1 MFKTSKNIKYQCDHK
16 DVVAKNLG
24 KGTHYIINKRIKDE
38 IFSFFMNKV
47 RRTILESAKNTVILH
62 AKSNIFKMKKTFKG
76 LFTVAIIAICA
87 LTISS
92 CSNKK
97 FNVEGQIT
105 NAADSVLYFENVGLE
120 GITILDSMK
129 LSDKGDFSFSEEGPS
144 APEFYRLRIYDQIIN
159 VSIDSTET
167 VTIKAQYPQMAT
179 NYEVSGSDNCQK
191 IKELALR
198 QISLHKWAMAIQENT
213 ALSVDEANDSI
224 MKIIDIYKQD
234 IKANYIFKEP
244 MKAYS
249 YFALFQ
255 TLGNWLLFNP
265 RNNKE
270 DIKVFAAVATSW
282 DTYYPHAERGQN
294 LHNIAIE
301 GMKNMRITEGA
312 REQAIDA
319 SKIEEAGVLDIALQD
334 NHGQVRHL
342 TDLKGKVVLL
352 DFHIFATNESPA
364 RILLLRE
371 LYNKYA
377 PQGFEI
383 YQVSLDP
390 DEHFW
395 KQQTAAL
402 PWISVRDEDGI
413 NSQRI
418 MLYNIQS
425 VPDYFIIDRGNNLI
439 KRAEQMKDLE
449 AEIKKLL

>member
-1 MFKTSKNIKYQCDHK
+1 
-16 DVVAKNLG
+16 
-24 KGTHYIINKRIKDE
+24 
-38 IFSFFMNKV
+38 
-47 RRTILESAKNTVILH
+47 
-62 AKSNIFKMKKTFKG
+62 MKKTFNG
-76 LFTVAIIAICA
+76 LFSAAIIAFCA
-87 LTISS
+87 LIATS
-92 CSNKK
+92 CSQKK
-97 FNVEGQIT
+97 FNVEGQIS
-105 NAADSVLYFENVGLE
+105 NASDSVLYFENVGLE
-120 GITILDSMK
+120 GINVIDSVK
-129 LSDKGDFSFSEEGPS
+129 LSDNGNFSFSDEAPV
-144 APEFYRLRIYDQIIN
+144 APEFYRLRIADQIIN

-179 NYEVSGSDNCQK
+179 QYEVSGSENCLK
-191 IKELALR
+191 IKELALK
-198 QISLHKWAMAIQENT
+198 QIDLHKRAMAIQENT
-213 ALSVDEANDSI
+213 TLGVDEANDSI
-224 MKIIDIYKQD
+224 LKVIDAYKED
-234 IKANYIFKEP
+234 VKTNYIFKEP

-265 RNNKE
+265 RSNKD

-312 REQAIDA
+312 REQTIDA
-319 SKIEEAGVLDIALQD
+319 SKVEEAGVLDIALQD

-352 DFHIFATNESPA
+352 DFHIFAMDESPA

-377 PQGFEI
+377 AQGFEI

-425 VPDYFIIDRGNNLI
+425 VPDYFIIDRNNNLV

>member
-1 MFKTSKNIKYQCDHK
+1 M
-16 DVVAKNLG
+16 
-24 KGTHYIINKRIKDE
+24 
-38 IFSFFMNKV
+38 
-47 RRTILESAKNTVILH
+47 
-62 AKSNIFKMKKTFKG
+62 KMKHIWRMAM
-76 LFTVAIIAICA
+76 LMMAVM
-87 LTISS
+87 TITS
-92 CSNKK
+92 CDNNK
-97 FNVEGQIT
+97 FVVDGQIE
-105 NAADSVLYFENVGLE
+105 NAKDSVLYFENVGLE
-120 GITILDSMK
+120 GISVIDSVR
-129 LSDKGDFSFSEEGPS
+129 LSDNGNFSFSDEAPT
-144 APEFYRLRIYDQIIN
+144 APEFYRLRIADQIIN

-179 NYEVSGSDNCQK
+179 QYEISGSENCAK
-191 IKELALR
+191 IKELTLK
-198 QISLHKWAMAIQENT
+198 QIDLHQRAMAIQENM
-213 ALSVDEANDSI
+213 ALGVDEANDSI
-224 MKIIDIYKQD
+224 LKIIDAYKED
-234 IKANYIFKEP
+234 VKNNYIFKEP

-265 RNNKE
+265 RSNKE

-301 GMKNMRITEGA
+301 GMKNVRITEGA

-377 PQGFEI
+377 SQGFEI

-418 MLYNIQS
+418 MLYNIQA
-425 VPDYFIIDRGNNLI
+425 VPDYFIIDRGNNLV
-439 KRAEQMKDLE
+439 KRAAQMKDLE